1 MVKLTNANILSAF
14 RKQVGITK
22 KDESAFLEAFQ
33 SVFEEALL
41 RDKIL
46 KINGL
51 GTFKLLP
58 VGARKSVDVNTG
70 EKIEIAE
77 HYKITF
83 TPDAQLRDK
92 VNQPLAHLETVEMP
106 CNDSELVAIEED
118 INLSTKHLSVEN
130 ISSTSDIDTISDQ
143 DDSPLQKLV
152 EQAVELKELL
162 SDIQSIGVV
171 STEENITA
179 NSSVESQI
187 QEPKIEINQVEP
199 KSESVEESIAPKAEP
214 ITMESTNQ
222 KNKKDS
228 ISDEDIISAINDEN
242 DFSNKRSTWVWI
254 LIAIILFVV
263 IIALLIYK
271 NRDFFASNEKSNQPT
286 EMLTETID
294 TIQVDTID
302 AEQQLVADVLGQEL
316 IANSDT
322 TNMFEAEP
330 LSDTT
335 SIYCDKFSD
344 IFNYKREYVEFI
356 DTITLNGGKR
366 LTLISL
372 EYYGHKDFWVYI
384 YEANKDAIQH
394 PNSVKVGVKLRIP
407 KILPELIDASNS
419 EAIEYARY
427 LHDIYIKK

>member
-22 KDESAFLEAFQ
+22 KEELAFSDAFQ

-58 VGARKSVDVNTG
+58 VGARKSIDVNTG

-83 TPDAQLRDK
+83 TPEVQLRDK
-92 VNQPLAHLETVEMP
+92 VNQPLAHLETI
-106 CNDSELVAIEED
+106 ELSCDDFQTTPTDED
-118 INLSTKHLSVEN
+118 TNITTENLVVEN
-130 ISSTSDIDTISDQ
+130 IPSTSDIETISDQ

-152 EQAVELKELL
+152 EQAIELKELL
-162 SDIQSIGVV
+162 SDIQSIGIV
-171 STEENITA
+171 SNDENVSNNEPQNIEQQIETNQANLEPKTEETLIT
-179 NSSVESQI
+179 S
-187 QEPKIEINQVEP
+187 
-199 KSESVEESIAPKAEP
+199 KSEP
-214 ITMESTNQ
+214 IVKESTKPKTERN
-222 KNKKDS
+222 S
-228 ISDEDIISAINDEN
+228 ISDEDIISAINSEN
-242 DFSNKRSTWVWI
+242 DFSDKRSTRIWI

-271 NRDFFASNEKSNQPT
+271 NRDFFTLNNKTNQST
-286 EMLTETID
+286 ESIVENID
-294 TIQVDTID
+294 TTQVDTID
-302 AEQQLVADVLGQEL
+302 AEQQLVAEVLGQE
-316 IANSDT
+316 IINSDT
-322 TNMFEAEP
+322 VNIIEEQHQN
-330 LSDTT
+330 DTT
-335 SIYCDKFSD
+335 SIYCNKFSD
-344 IFNYKREYVEFI
+344 IFNYKREYVEFV

-366 LTLISL
+366 LTLVSL

-394 PNSVKVGVKLRIP
+394 PNSVKAGVKLRIP
-407 KILPELIDASNS
+407 KILPELIDTSNP
-419 EAIEYARY
+419 ETIEYARY